1 MAKIM
6 LVEDDN
12 NLREIY
18 GERLQAEGY
27 EIVSAGDGEEG
38 LSTAIKERPDLIIS
52 DVMMPKISGFDMLD
66 ILRQT
71 PETMNTKVIMM
82 TALSQTEDKDRA
94 TKLGADKYL
103 VKSQVTLED
112 VARAVHEL
120 LNDSSAPAAVY
131 STPTLSSPTVSDTPM
146 EMATAPVES
155 VPTPT
160 SAETGI
166 APETNEVT
174 PPVVASGPELASPEP
189 SSSLAEPSIADS
201 QQTETNTF
209 ADNVEKIDEPTSM
222 PAANEA
228 MIDPSVRSMATTD
241 SQANKE
247 IPTFMPETS
256 PKPSP
261 EALTLNTVDPLQAP
275 QVEVP
280 SVSGE
285 MAPETLEPPKSDED
299 EVKVSTPPVV

>member
-261 EALTLNTVDPLQAP
+261 EALTLNTVDPLRAP

>member
-12 NLREIY
+12 NLRDIY

-261 EALTLNTVDPLQAP
+261 EALTLNTVDPLRAP

>member
-120 LNDSSAPAAVY
+120 LNDSTTPAVETTTTSANPVI
-131 STPTLSSPTVSDTPM
+131 SSAPM
-146 EMATAPVES
+146 EMATAPMES
-155 VPTPT
+155 QPSPVTSNDSSAPTNFEPTP
-160 SAETGI
+160 
-166 APETNEVT
+166 APVT
-174 PPVVASGPELASPEP
+174 PGPEAPAP
-189 SSSLAEPSIADS
+189 GMTMTPDISSLAESE
-201 QQTETNTF
+201 QTKKENF
-209 ADNVEKIDEPTSM
+209 
-222 PAANEA
+222 ANESQKFEDSIPTTPVSETSLNTDA
-228 MIDPSVRSMATTD
+228 ERPMATTD
-241 SQANKE
+241 SQADKE
-247 IPTFMPETS
+247 IPTFMPEST

-261 EALTLNTVDPLQAP
+261 ETLTLNTIEPLQTP
-275 QVEVP
+275 QASMP
-280 SVSGE
+280 ATASE
-285 MAPETLEPPKSDED
+285 MMPETLDAPKAEEEESNTP
-299 EVKVSTPPVV
+299 TPPTV